1 MTETHTKTPEYFAAI
16 GAKGGLTTGKT
27 KSRGD
32 SAYYAALVAK
42 RKNKRGGNSKPLE
55 PA

>member
-1 MTETHTKTPEYFAAI
+1 MTAPPGTPEHFAAI
-16 GAKGGLTTGKT
+16 GAKGGAT
-27 KSRGD
+27 KGATKIRGD

-55 PA
+55 TV

>member
-1 MTETHTKTPEYFAAI
+1 MSVPPGTPEHFAAI
-16 GAKGGLTTGKT
+16 GAKGGATKGAT

-55 PA
+55 TA